1 MTKGPWYWANIGY
14 MLILIPFTKMCVC
27 QTDFEIRFL
36 FPIHKNIK
44 LDSIAYNWIC
54 YVLWM
59 IHNEMEI
66 KFGLSLQKFERFRP
80 KCWKKLQKL
89 TNNNWWNHSNQVFWM
104 RKPHRKFNNEI
115 FLIVFKTQQGT
126 KYSSKF
132 LEVETFFGVM

>member
-1 MTKGPWYWANIGY
+1 
-14 MLILIPFTKMCVC
+14 MCVC

-80 KCWKKLQKL
+80 KCWKKLQSLQITIDEITQIKYFEWENL
-89 TNNNWWNHSNQVFWM
+89 TENLTMKS
-104 RKPHRKFNNEI
+104 
-115 FLIVFKTQQGT
+115 FL
-126 KYSSKF
+126 
-132 LEVETFFGVM
+132 